1 MRHAEARVLFAS
13 SRNSESIPPS
23 FIACITR
30 DAGLLLTRLSSHI
43 YFYSRSTKGGV
54 PGSVALLVVRGSTQQ
69 QRGAGSTSGRGGTA
83 ARAVAVACL
92 QASGRSE
99 AAKRRQLPRSSSGR
113 RKRRQRQKWLDARRS
128 SDGSSGERYAAV
140 HQSRTV
146 GSRWRRRRHPS
157 SSQSKQQSTISS
169 ENSAHALNV
178 VLGALPLSFWLLW
191 QWQRVLTA
199 AVSVVVHLLHVQW
212 QQLAS

>member
-1 MRHAEARVLFAS
+1 MHHAGCRTFAHPTFITHLFLLPLHK
-13 SRNSESIPPS
+13 R
-23 FIACITR
+23 R
-30 DAGLLLTRLSSHI
+30 GAG
-43 YFYSRSTKGGV
+43 
-54 PGSVALLVVRGSTQQ
+54 VRGAAGGS
-69 QRGAGSTSGRGGTA
+69 RLHAAACAGSTSGRGGTA